1 MPSSLDTF
9 VCRPWRSLPA
19 VALLAGLAFACGNDS
34 GDEDPAD
41 TNTTDDSAS
50 GGIGSSPAAAGN
62 TGTTPGSVTT
72 PGSGTGESTPTP
84 TGNVQPPAGG
94 AADMAAGTPGEGI
107 EPASGSAAEMTFFVT
122 SETNPTGNLGGIAD
136 ADAKC
141 DRLAQAAGAAEHTW
155 RAYLSAEA
163 DGNGQPVNAGER
175 IGSGPWV
182 NRSGATIAESLE
194 ALHTMAGSAD
204 LFVDENGTKINGQWV
219 GSPTPVQHDVL
230 TGSNADGTVLVGFT
244 CADWTSESAD
254 LAARVGHSDGLG
266 PMQDAMP
273 PRNSWNSAHDN
284 GGCNDTA
291 PRGGSGRFYLL
302 RGRLTLPRGR
312 RSEPARLLSKVSSAR
327 SVLRQRRGIDRA
339 LNRRARPP
347 TAARHTTPR

>member
-1 MPSSLDTF
+1 M
-9 VCRPWRSLPA
+9 
-19 VALLAGLAFACGNDS
+19 
-34 GDEDPAD
+34 
-41 TNTTDDSAS
+41 
-50 GGIGSSPAAAGN
+50 
-62 TGTTPGSVTT
+62 
-72 PGSGTGESTPTP
+72 P
-84 TGNVQPPAGG
+84 TGGVQPPAGG
-94 AADMAAGTPGEGI
+94 AADMAAGTPSDGV

-122 SETNPTGNLGGIAD
+122 SETNATGNLGGIAG

-141 DRLAQAAGAAEHTW
+141 ERLAQAAGAAQHTW

-163 DGNGQPVNAGER
+163 DDSGQPVNAGER

-182 NRSGATIAESLE
+182 NRNGATVAESLA

-204 LFVDENGTKINGQWV
+204 LFIDENGTKINGQWT

-230 TGSNADGTVLVGFT
+230 TGTNADGTVLAGFT

-266 PMQDAMP
+266 PMQDATP

-291 PRGGSGRFYLL
+291 PRGGSGRIYCF
-302 RGRLTLPRGR
+302 
-312 RSEPARLLSKVSSAR
+312 
-327 SVLRQRRGIDRA
+327 
-339 LNRRARPP
+339 
-347 TAARHTTPR
+347 AAD